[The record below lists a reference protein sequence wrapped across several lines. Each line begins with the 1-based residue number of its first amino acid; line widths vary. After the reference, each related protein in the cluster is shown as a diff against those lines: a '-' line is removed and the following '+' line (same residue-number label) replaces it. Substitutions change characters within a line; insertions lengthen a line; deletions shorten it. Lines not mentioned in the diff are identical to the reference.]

1 LTRAAGCGLI
11 DGSRE
16 REAVLKAI
24 VIREFGPPSV
34 MKLEEVPTPE
44 PGPGEVLIQVHAV
57 SVNRTLDTKVRAGK
71 YARPVKLPLVL
82 GVDPSGVVAKVGPGV
97 TDRKVGDRVT
107 VALRIGGGD
116 NSGADAIRLLGVH
129 AWGGYAEYVRAIA
142 ANTTIVPD
150 AVDFPT
156 ATVVTRHAPTAMH
169 LLQDHAKVQ
178 PGDWVLVMGAAGGLG
193 SAGVQVAKHLGAK
206 VIAAAGSDDRVKVGL
221 DLGADAGVNYRAQD
235 LTTEAMRATGGKGVN
250 VVFEN
255 IGDPDL
261 FPKAFATLARRGRL
275 VTAGG
280 HGGGIV
286 PLDVNK
292 LYLNQ
297 ITVMGVTGEQP
308 DSARLA
314 LEMAAAGKFK
324 ALIDRVLPLSQAPLA
339 HELVEGR
346 GGLGKVILDP
356 TQL

>member
-1 LTRAAGCGLI
+1 
-11 DGSRE
+11 
-16 REAVLKAI
+16 LKAI

-44 PGPGEVLIQVHAV
+44 PGPGEVLIKVHAV
-57 SVNRTLDTKVRAGK
+57 SVNRTLDTKVRAGT
-71 YARPVKLPLVL
+71 YARPVKLPLVP
-82 GVDPSGVVAKVGPGV
+82 GVDPSGVVVKLGPGV
-97 TDRKVGDRVT
+97 THRKVGDRVS
-107 VALRIGGGD
+107 VALRLGND
-116 NSGADAIRLLGVH
+116 NSGADVIRLLGVH

-142 ANTTIVPD
+142 ANTTIIPD
-150 AVDFPT
+150 AVDFAT
-156 ATVVTRHAPTAMH
+156 ATVVTRHAPTALH
-169 LLQDHAKVQ
+169 LLQDHAKVK
-178 PGDWVLVMGAAGGLG
+178 PGEWVLVMGAAGGLG
-193 SAGVQVAKHLGAK
+193 SAGIQVAKHLGAK

-221 DLGADAGVNYRAQD
+221 NLGADAGVNYRAKD
-235 LTTEAMRATGGKGVN
+235 LTIEAMQITGGKGVN

-255 IGDPDL
+255 IGDPEL
-261 FPKAFATLARRGRL
+261 FPKAFATLTRRGRL

-297 ITVMGVTGEQP
+297 ITVMGVTGELP
-308 DSARLA
+308 ESARIT
-314 LEMAAAGKFK
+314 LELAAAGKFK
-324 ALIDRVLPLSQAPLA
+324 ALIDRILPLSQAPLA

-356 TQL
+356 TQI

>member
-1 LTRAAGCGLI
+1 MQ
-11 DGSRE
+11 
-16 REAVLKAI
+16 LKAI
-24 VIREFGPPSV
+24 VVREFGPPSV
-34 MKLEEVPTPE
+34 LKLEEVPTPE
-44 PGPGEVLIQVHAV
+44 PGPGEVLLKVHAV

-82 GVDPSGVVAKVGPGV
+82 GVDPSGVIVKLGPGV

-116 NSGADAIRLLGVH
+116 NSGADAIRLMGVH

-142 ANTTIVPD
+142 ANTTIIPD
-150 AVDFPT
+150 GVDFPT
-156 ATVVTRHAPTAMH
+156 ATVVTRHAPTALH

-178 PGDWVLVMGAAGGLG
+178 PGEWVLVMGAAGGLG
-193 SAGVQVAKHLGAK
+193 SAGVQVAKHLGAR

-221 DLGADAGVNYRAQD
+221 DLGADAGVNYRTQD
-235 LTTEAMRATGGKGVN
+235 LTIEAMRITEGKGVN

-255 IGDPDL
+255 IGDPEL
-261 FPKAFATLARRGRL
+261 FPKAFAAICRRGRL

-286 PLDVNK
+286 PLDVNR
-292 LYLNQ
+292 LYQNHLT
-297 ITVMGVTGEQP
+297 IIGATGETP
-308 DSARLA
+308 DDVTLSLK
-314 LEMAAAGKFK
+314 AAVDGRFK
-324 ALIDRVLPLSQAPLA
+324 VVVDRIMPLSQAVQA
-339 HELVEGR
+339 HELVESR

>member
-1 LTRAAGCGLI
+1 M
-11 DGSRE
+11 
-16 REAVLKAI
+16 KAI

-44 PGPGEVLIQVHAV
+44 PGPGEVLLKVHAV
-57 SVNRTLDTKVRAGK
+57 SINRTLDTKVRAGK

-82 GVDPSGVVAKVGPGV
+82 GVDPSGVVVKVGEGV
-97 TDRKVGDRVT
+97 THRKVGDRVT

-142 ANTTIVPD
+142 ANTTIIPD
-150 AVDFPT
+150 GVDFPT

-169 LLQDHAKVQ
+169 LLADHAKVQ
-178 PGDWVLVMGAAGGLG
+178 PGEWVLVMGASGGLG
-193 SAGVQVAKHLGAK
+193 SAGVQVARHLGGK

-221 DLGADAGVNYRAQD
+221 DLGADAGVNYRTQD
-235 LTTEAMRATGGKGVN
+235 LTIEAMRITEGKGVN

-255 IGDPDL
+255 IGDPAT
-261 FPKAFATLARRGRL
+261 FPKAFAALARRGRL

-297 ITVMGVTGEQP
+297 ITVMGVTGERP
-308 DSARLA
+308 ESARQA
-314 LEMAAAGKFK
+314 MEMAAAGKFK

-339 HELVEGR
+339 HELVESR